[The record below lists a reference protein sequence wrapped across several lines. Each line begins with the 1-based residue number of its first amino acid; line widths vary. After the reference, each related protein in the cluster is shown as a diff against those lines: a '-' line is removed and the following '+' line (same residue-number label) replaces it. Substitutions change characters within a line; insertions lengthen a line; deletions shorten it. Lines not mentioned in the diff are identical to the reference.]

1 MTAGAG
7 SNKKGGSRL
16 AITHPNL
23 FTYADNIG
31 PASSVP
37 PSYIALGRACV
48 AEDPLQRPTFDE
60 VLSALEGMQR
70 DAERMKEE
78 AALAAAATT
87 APTAA
92 AVAAPAE
99 ESGGND
105 SGGPSGGCD
114 AGTGARLRR

>member
-92 AVAAPAE
+92 VAAPAE
-99 ESGGND
+99 ESGGSD